1 MSNALERFKSTL
13 NNTRNS
19 VEGVQQDIKF
29 DIIQFIHEKLS
40 ENKMKKSTF
49 ASILDMKES
58 QLSRILNA
66 EANLTIESIARIY
79 WAFKCRPKI
88 VERIEKQNKTWA
100 AAPLEVA
107 DFIIA
112 STDENNWNALTI
124 EVKG

>member
-1 MSNALERFKSTL
+1 
-13 NNTRNS
+13 
-19 VEGVQQDIKF
+19 
-29 DIIQFIHEKLS
+29 
-40 ENKMKKSTF
+40 
-49 ASILDMKES
+49 MKES

-100 AAPLEVA
+100 AAPFEVA